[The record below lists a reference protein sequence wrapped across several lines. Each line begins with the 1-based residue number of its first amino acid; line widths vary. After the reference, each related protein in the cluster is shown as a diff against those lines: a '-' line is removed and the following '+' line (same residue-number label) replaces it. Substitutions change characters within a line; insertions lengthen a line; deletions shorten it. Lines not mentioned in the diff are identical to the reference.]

1 MESSPLPRVCVTGGG
16 GFIASWLVKLLLSRG
31 YAVNATV
38 RDPCDLKNAF
48 LEQLDGAPENLRLFK
63 ANMLDYD
70 TLMAPFAGCEGVFHV
85 ASPVPEGRLVDPE
98 ASALSILLVLGLGLK
113 EMMTPAIEGTR
124 NVLKACSATNVQKFI
139 QVSSVVAAVYNPG
152 WPQGEVRD
160 ESSWS
165 DKEFCRE
172 NEIWYAL
179 AKTEAEEIALE
190 YGKKNGLHV
199 ISLCPGVVFG
209 PLLQHMVLNTTS
221 KVLVYITKGG
231 PDTMTNKSWPIV
243 DVRDVADALLLLYN
257 KAGSSE
263 RYLCSLDL
271 LDMKD
276 LLEILKNMY
285 PNYSYADKIVDADY
299 RIEMTSHRL
308 KNLGWKPRKLEETL
322 ADSVESYEVAGF
334 LQVSEPCRLPFLFL
348 VPTVQE

>member
-1 MESSPLPRVCVTGGG
+1 MESLPSSSPLPCVCVTGGG

-38 RDPCDLKNAF
+38 RDPCDPKNAF
-48 LEQLDGAPENLRLFK
+48 LKQLDGAPENLRLFT

-70 TLMAPFAGCEGVFHV
+70 TLMAPFARCEGVFHV

-98 ASALSILLVLGLGLK
+98 ASVSSILLLGLGLK

-139 QVSSVVAAVYNPG
+139 QVSSVLAAVYNPG

-172 NEIWYAL
+172 NE
-179 AKTEAEEIALE
+179 
-190 YGKKNGLHV
+190 
-199 ISLCPGVVFG
+199 
-209 PLLQHMVLNTTS
+209 
-221 KVLVYITKGG
+221 
-231 PDTMTNKSWPIV
+231 
-243 DVRDVADALLLLYN
+243 
-257 KAGSSE
+257 AGSSE

-285 PNYSYADKIVDADY
+285 PNYSYADKLVDADY
-299 RIEMTSHRL
+299 RIEITSHRL

-322 ADSVESYEVAGF
+322 ADSVESYEEAGF
-334 LQVSEPCRLPFLFL
+334 LQVLGPCRLPFLFL